1 MPPYTGSTTGYAAG
15 EQTNAGVITYIMES
29 AYKVPQAGAAQDL
42 RFTSETLAKTQTT
55 SSPDEINELAET
67 SQTVVTQVSAS
78 GSISGAM
85 SYGTY
90 DDMLAAVMT
99 EDWRAAK
106 VSIAI
111 DSKATPAVTGSYALK
126 SATHSGNDVLL
137 TAADLSTWPATGIIH
152 LTDATNGLDL
162 YAKYIG
168 INGGLMLP
176 AGTLNAS
183 DGTPL
188 VADGTA
194 MSDGTAIVLADIMNG
209 TIYKT
214 WSIQKKLGTQFQI
227 YPGSMVSQAQISLQQ
242 GQVPTIQLDMQCA
255 NLLLSTSALTQTVTP
270 RTTSLIM
277 DTVGGFAGA
286 TIFGK
291 APSGCVRTATL
302 TLSRDGNAQDIGM
315 GHADACG
322 IRFGS
327 FKAAGSLEYFFKD
340 YTEFQKAQSG
350 VTGPVTLSLKGE
362 DGRGYVFVFINAT
375 LRNFKTLITGKNA
388 TVVAQCDIEA
398 NPAPGGLT
406 FAIFRI

>member
-29 AYKVPQAGAAQDL
+29 AYKVAQAGAAQDL
-42 RFTSETLAKTQTT
+42 RFTSETLAKSETT

-99 EDWRAAK
+99 EDWRPAK
-106 VSIAI
+106 VAIGI

-126 SATHSGNDVLL
+126 SATHNGNDVLL
-137 TAADLSTWPATGIIH
+137 TSADLSAWPATGIIH
-152 LTDATNGLDL
+152 LTDTVNGLDL

-209 TIYKT
+209 TVYKT
-214 WSIQKKLGTQFQI
+214 WSIQKKLGSQFQI

-255 NLLLSTSALTQTVTP
+255 NLLLSTAALTQTVTP

-291 APSGCVRTATL
+291 APSGCVRTATI

-340 YTEFQKAQSG
+340 YTEFQKVQSG

-375 LRNFKTLITGKNA
+375 LRNFKTPITGKNA
-388 TVVAQCDIEA
+388 TVVVQCDIEA
-398 NPAPGGLT
+398 NPSPGGLT

>member
-1 MPPYTGSTTGYAAG
+1 MPPFTGSTTGYAAG
-15 EQTNAGVITYIMES
+15 EQTNAGVITYILES

-42 RFTSETLAKTQTT
+42 RFTSETLAKAETT

-78 GSISGAM
+78 GSISGAL

-90 DDMLAAVMT
+90 DDMVAGVLT
-99 EDWRAAK
+99 NDWRGSK
-106 VSIAI
+106 VAVTI
-111 DSKATPAVTGSYALK
+111 DSKAAPAITGSYALK
-126 SATHSGNDVLL
+126 SAAHGGNDVLL
-137 TAADLSTWPATGIIH
+137 TAADLSAWPATGIIH
-152 LTDATNGLDL
+152 VVDTANALDL
-162 YAKYIG
+162 YAKYTG
-168 INGGLMLP
+168 IDGGLLLP

-188 VADGTA
+188 VADGTTMA
-194 MSDGTAIVLADIMNG
+194 DGASITLADIMNG
-209 TIYKT
+209 VVYKT
-214 WSIQKKLGTQFQI
+214 WSVQKKIGAQFQI
-227 YPGSMVSQAQISLQQ
+227 YPGSMASQVQISLQQ
-242 GQVPTIQLDMQCA
+242 GQVPTIQTDLQCA
-255 NLLLSTSALTQTVTP
+255 NMLLSTTALTPTVTA
-270 RTTSLIM
+270 RTTTPIM

-291 APSGCVRTATL
+291 APSGCIRQATL
-302 TLSRDGNAQDIGM
+302 TLSRDGNGQDIGM

-327 FKAAGSLEYFFKD
+327 FKAAGSLEYFFRD
-340 YTEFQKAQSG
+340 YSEFQKVQSG
-350 VTGPVTLSLKGE
+350 ITGPVTLAVKGD
-362 DGRGYVFVFINAT
+362 DGRGYVFVFIDAT

-398 NPAPGGLT
+398 NPAPGGIT